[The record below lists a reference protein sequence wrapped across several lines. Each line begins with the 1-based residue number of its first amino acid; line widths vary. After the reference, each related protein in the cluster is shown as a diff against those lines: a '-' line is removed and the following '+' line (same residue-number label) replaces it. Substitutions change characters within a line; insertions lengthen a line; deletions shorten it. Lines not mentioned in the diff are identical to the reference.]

1 MATIAEPNVVI
12 DGLVFNLD
20 AANSRCYSGS
30 GITVNS
36 LVGGSGGTLAGG
48 VGFTTTNQGS
58 FVFDGINDY
67 INVSHS
73 STISAATTNSFTLS
87 TWFLSTVNGTN
98 STLEIV
104 NKRNNTAGPTYVS
117 YGMSW
122 YRPAS
127 VDSIFARIGFTDNGV
142 NDLISSTLSQNQ
154 WYFASETF
162 DGTNHRLY
170 INGILDKTSSVS
182 GKTILDDGFP
192 LTINSYSGSSE
203 FLAGRTSLIHFY
215 NRALT
220 AQEILQNYNATKS
233 RYGY

>member
-1 MATIAEPNVVI
+1 MALGHSPSVVM
-12 DGLVFNLD
+12 DGLIFNID
-20 AANSRCYSGS
+20 AGNIRSYSGS
-30 GITVNS
+30 GVTVNC
-36 LVGGSGGTLAGG
+36 LAGGIGGTLING
-48 VGFTTTNQGS
+48 VGFTSFNSGS
-58 FVFDGINDY
+58 FVFDGTNDY

-73 STISAATTNSFTLS
+73 STISAAATNSFTLS
-87 TWFLSTVNGTN
+87 AWFLSTVNGTN

-154 WYFASETF
+154 WYFATETF

-182 GKTILDDGFP
+182 GKTILDDGFS
-192 LTINSYSGSSE
+192 LTINSYSGSAE
-203 FLAGRTSLIHFY
+203 FLAGRTSLIHYY
-215 NRALT
+215 NRSLT